1 MNHKKIKWNI
11 VLNIKTV
18 CDTVH
23 EKNLK
28 IDRTKKYVEALKR
41 LTNYFGASEKEVWI
55 LGFALW
61 YQMTNSENE
70 IKLGSFAEFL
80 GTNVLYAA
88 SLNKEFCN
96 LEKRGYIN
104 YDSIKGEYSL
114 TKELI
119 HAVMNNQN
127 LPQLSST
134 NISYTDFIFAV
145 QNKIN
150 NLKYEEKA
158 WLEIDYALE
167 KLEDYYSDLTF
178 IKACKDKMHS
188 QYERY
193 IFYCIASE
201 FLSYPTFSTNLDQ
214 ILDYFYKYNA
224 KYKVARQFMD
234 GSHIL
239 IKNGYVEF
247 SNKENLNDATVKLT
261 EKGMRF
267 LLGSDYEL
275 YEKQI
280 SDDAVIKPA
289 DIQEHKMF
297 YNKENLPQITRLNNI
312 LDDKNFERIRNQ
324 LSSRG
329 MRKGISIVLYGGPGT
344 GKSETVM
351 QLAKKTGRG
360 IFLVDISDTKSCW
373 YGESEKKIKELFDN
387 YKKLCK
393 RFENEGNKNIPIL
406 LFNEADA
413 VLSRRREVKDSNIA
427 QTENAIQN
435 IILNEMDNFTGIM
448 IATTNLIENLDPA
461 FERRFLFKV
470 QLQNP
475 DAETKKA
482 LWRDKL
488 SFLNEKQAQKLASEY
503 PFSGGQIE
511 NVSRKI
517 CMEEI
522 ICGQK
527 PGFDFVTQACKEE
540 LFLHEGKCKCVG
552 FSM

>member
-1 MNHKKIKWNI
+1 MNQKKIKWNI

-70 IKLGSFAEFL
+70 IKLGNFAEFL

-96 LEKRGYIN
+96 LEKKGYIN

-134 NISYTDFIFAV
+134 NTSYTDFIFAV

-150 NLKYEEKA
+150 SLKYEEKA

-234 GSHIL
+234 GSHTL

-247 SNKENLNDATVKLT
+247 CNKENLNDATVKLT

-297 YNKENLPQITRLNNI
+297 YNKDNLTQIERLYNI
-312 LDDKNFERIRNQ
+312 LDENNFERIRNQ
-324 LSSRG
+324 LSTKG
-329 MRKGISIVLYGGPGT
+329 MRKGVAIVLYGGPGT

-387 YKKLCK
+387 YKKICK
-393 RFENEGNKNIPIL
+393 RFESEGNKNIPIL

-413 VLSRRREVKDSNIA
+413 VLSHRRDVKDSNIA

-461 FERRFLFKV
+461 FERRFLFKL

-475 DAETKKA
+475 TTETKKA

-488 SFLNEKQAQKLASEY
+488 KFLTETQAQKLAAEY
-503 PFSGGQIE
+503 SFSGGQIE
-511 NVSRKI
+511 NVSRKV

-522 ICGQK
+522 ISGQK
-527 PGFDFVTQACKEE
+527 PGFEFVTQACKEE
-540 LFLHEGKCKCVG
+540 LFLHEGEGKQVG
-552 FSM
+552 FCL

>member
-1 MNHKKIKWNI
+1 MNQKKIKWNI

-28 IDRTKKYVEALKR
+28 IDRTKKYVETLKR

-96 LEKRGYIN
+96 LEKKGYIN

-134 NISYTDFIFAV
+134 NTSYTDFIFAV

-150 NLKYEEKA
+150 SLKYEEKA

-247 SNKENLNDATVKLT
+247 CNKENLNDATVKLT

-297 YNKENLPQITRLNNI
+297 YNKDNLTQIERLYNI
-312 LDDKNFERIRNQ
+312 LDEKNFERIRNQ
-324 LSSRG
+324 LSKKG
-329 MRKGISIVLYGGPGT
+329 MKNGVAIVLYGGPGT

-393 RFENEGNKNIPIL
+393 RFEKEGNKNIPIL

-413 VLSRRREVKDSNIA
+413 VLSHRRDVKDSNIA

-488 SFLNEKQAQKLASEY
+488 SFLNEVQAQKLALEY

-540 LFLHEGKCKCVG
+540 LFMHEGEGKQVG
-552 FSM
+552 FCL